1 MWVHEMLQCGK
12 RTWYIVDIGCCDV
25 EYERSKCYRW
35 KYEMLRSVGIRDSTG
50 ARYKWVI
57 GDADAREM
65 GDAIV
70 WEQEIQ

>member
-1 MWVHEMLQCGK
+1 MV
-12 RTWYIVDIGCCDV
+12 
-25 EYERSKCYRW
+25 
-35 KYEMLRSVGIRDSTG
+35 RSVGIRDSTG

-65 GDAIV
+65 GDATV